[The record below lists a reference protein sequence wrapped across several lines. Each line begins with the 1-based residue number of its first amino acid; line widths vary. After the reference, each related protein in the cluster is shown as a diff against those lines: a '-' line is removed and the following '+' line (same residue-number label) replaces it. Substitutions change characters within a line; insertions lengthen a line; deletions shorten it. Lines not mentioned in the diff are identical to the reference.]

1 MKRPSIEG
9 FSIKNMYTEKDI
21 EMNMIKV
28 EYWI

>member
-1 MKRPSIEG
+1 MKKPSIEG
-9 FSIKNMYTEKDI
+9 FSIKNMHTEKDI